1 MALVTLDEKAE
12 AAGINDVTLGFGG
25 VGIGASLDASAFTTD
40 LTVAGYG
47 NIARGSGD
55 DDVTVTSGP
64 GGGVRTFVL
73 GAGDATIA
81 ERAYNGTG
89 CFDKIV
95 GVDGHDTHVLGL
107 VLEAAVGNSG
117 GSVQRFH
124 MTTMT
129 VCVSIVLD
137 TIRDTG

>member
-47 NIARGSGD
+47 NIATGSGD

-64 GGGVRTFVL
+64 GGGVRTSDL
-73 GAGDATIA
+73 GDGDDTIA
-81 ERAYNGTG
+81 ERAYTG
-89 CFDKIV
+89 IGGIDTNV
-95 GVDGHDTHVLGL
+95 GGYGHDKPVIGKMGR
-107 VLEAAVGNSG
+107 ASG
-117 GSVQRFH
+117 REKGW
-124 MTTMT
+124 
-129 VCVSIVLD
+129 
-137 TIRDTG
+137 

>member
-47 NIARGSGD
+47 NIATGSGD

-64 GGGVRTFVL
+64 GGGVRTFDL
-73 GAGDATIA
+73 GDGDHTIA
-81 ERAYNGTG
+81 ERAYNGIGGIDT
-89 CFDKIV
+89 IV
-95 GVDGHDTHVLGL
+95 GGDGTDTLVLGL
-107 VLEAAVGNSG
+107 DSDAPVGLYWASDRCFNTS
-117 GSVQRFH
+117 
-124 MTTMT
+124 
-129 VCVSIVLD
+129 
-137 TIRDTG
+137 